1 VLNFVFLSFYSVLY
15 LFALN
20 EGHITSLAVLRT
32 HRKRGIATALMR
44 RSQIEMEEV
53 FGAQFVSLHV
63 RKSNRAAFHL
73 YAETLKYKI
82 NDVARGY
89 YADGEDAY
97 DMRCSFSKQKKEISE
112 VKELEAVVEKVAI
125 SS

>member
-1 VLNFVFLSFYSVLY
+1 
-15 LFALN
+15 
-20 EGHITSLAVLRT
+20 
-32 HRKRGIATALMR
+32 MR

-82 NDVARGY
+82 NDVERGY

-97 DMRCSFSKQKKEISE
+97 DMRCTFAEQGKENSE
-112 VKELEAVVEKVAI
+112 VGELAAGVEKVLVK
-125 SS
+125 